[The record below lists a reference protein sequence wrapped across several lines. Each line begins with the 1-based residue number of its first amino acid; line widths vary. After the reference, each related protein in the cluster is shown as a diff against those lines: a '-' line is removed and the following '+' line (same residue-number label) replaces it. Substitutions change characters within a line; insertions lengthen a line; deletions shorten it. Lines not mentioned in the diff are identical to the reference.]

1 MISMLSYDLYVIT
14 VFNFSIVI
22 ILTRPDHERR
32 EKILNCYFHSSFW
45 CLIKPFDAPQIIF
58 KIKI

>member
-1 MISMLSYDLYVIT
+1 MISMLSHDLYVIT
-14 VFNFSIVI
+14 VFNFSNI
-22 ILTRPDHERR
+22 ILTRPDHERT
-32 EKILNCYFHSSFW
+32 EKILNCNFHSSFW

>member
-14 VFNFSIVI
+14 VFNFSIMI

-32 EKILNCYFHSSFW
+32 EKILNCYFHLVVETNN
-45 CLIKPFDAPQIIF
+45 LI
-58 KIKI
+58 